1 MSASDKKQLRRSAL
15 AYLYTAVGC
24 GAFSLIYEHFSHGV
38 YSPFMIGLFAVPLL
52 FGLLPLGWLL
62 FSKGG
67 APGRLPRQLWGSAAA
82 ALTVGVC
89 LRGVFDIYGT
99 TVALVSVYWWAGGL
113 LAAAALVSWLMSRGR
128 TAAR

>member
-1 MSASDKKQLRRSAL
+1 MSISDKKKQRRAALTYLAVSAFCGFF
-15 AYLYTAVGC
+15 AAV
-24 GAFSLIYEHFSHGV
+24 YEHFSHGV

-113 LAAAALVSWLMSRGR
+113 LAGAALVSWLMSRGR